1 MIVCLFPAEKW
12 VRSKKFSAKN
22 GIFWSKWPKFNWN
35 YKVKKWI
42 SLSSW
47 TILSISG
54 GQKKQF
60 FAVLGHILYIG
71 GNFMCFATLAGK
83 QLFEPQQAL
92 WSKKALVFS
101 WEIDKLK
108 FFYEKWQL
116 WKILKYL
123 HTSNPVI
130 VPKLLKEWNFQVN
143 LSNFVST
150 NRVYFMRLRNMKIRT
165 KSMDKL
171 LNLTSSLVLRLL
183 HYLVCRKA
191 FESFKIFIFHKK
203 PELCLF
209 TSI

>member
-1 MIVCLFPAEKW
+1 MLYTCQVKNVISPPFQKQPPSRRALTGGGSFFGFFRSFFVVWAQKNFWDGFWILLTFGRNVLIVCLFPAEKW
-12 VRSKKFSAKN
+12 VGSKKFSAKN

-35 YKVKKWI
+35 YKVKKWL

-71 GNFMCFATLAGK
+71 GNFMGFTTLAGK

-116 WKILKYL
+116 
-123 HTSNPVI
+123 
-130 VPKLLKEWNFQVN
+130 
-143 LSNFVST
+143 
-150 NRVYFMRLRNMKIRT
+150 
-165 KSMDKL
+165 
-171 LNLTSSLVLRLL
+171 
-183 HYLVCRKA
+183 
-191 FESFKIFIFHKK
+191 
-203 PELCLF
+203 
-209 TSI
+209 